1 MRSTTRQHQL
11 KYAGTLCEIS
21 DWGQLRT
28 VCQWAKSPTQET
40 LNRVKLRHAKNRV
53 KQRSLLHP
61 VIASFANT
69 DAPQSAVRQVI
80 QIVFVGLVPVRP

>member
-1 MRSTTRQHQL
+1 
-11 KYAGTLCEIS
+11 
-21 DWGQLRT
+21 
-28 VCQWAKSPTQET
+28 
-40 LNRVKLRHAKNRV
+40 V